1 MRYLERDWNPAARQ
15 RDDHRPLPRQR
26 RHLSRQLTPSITTIQ
41 KHHAWILALA
51 GSYDIRRPPHA
62 ATRVYPHDRRPPARR
77 RAVTRSRTG
86 GASLSVGIAPR
97 LEPRKRDRL
106 IKRAKTLRRLSLAY
120 MTVEGA
126 VAITGAILASSV
138 ALLGF
143 GLDSAIEG
151 IASII
156 VIWRFTG
163 SRRLSPRAE
172 QHAQRLVAITFF
184 LLASGGP
191 VRRAQ
196 VEGVR
201 FAADVA
207 DQAGGVDDVVETDDF
222 TA

>member
-1 MRYLERDWNPAARQ
+1 
-15 RDDHRPLPRQR
+15 
-26 RHLSRQLTPSITTIQ
+26 
-41 KHHAWILALA
+41 
-51 GSYDIRRPPHA
+51 
-62 ATRVYPHDRRPPARR
+62 
-77 RAVTRSRTG
+77 
-86 GASLSVGIAPR
+86 
-97 LEPRKRDRL
+97 
-106 IKRAKTLRRLSLAY
+106 
-120 MTVEGA
+120 
-126 VAITGAILASSV
+126 
-138 ALLGF
+138 LGF